1 MFAQEERYSVG
12 KSHAPVCCVS
22 YLNILISCFSSLV
35 FAGELFI
42 FTSLKKC
49 NVFENI
55 LLAYVP
61 TSVATLKVVCWI
73 NFSLL
78 LYLLFNI
85 GMDAARERHCLSNAK
100 QRRKNYATKGTI
112 KRSCHINML
121 IKLRLSMVWTV
132 VVC

>member
-1 MFAQEERYSVG
+1 MLPFV
-12 KSHAPVCCVS
+12 VS
-22 YLNILISCFSSLV
+22 NLNILISCFSSLV
-35 FAGELFI
+35 FAGEFI

-100 QRRKNYATKGTI
+100 QRRKNCATKRTI

-121 IKLRLSMVWTV
+121 IKLRLSMVWTRV